1 MGRLLK
7 LTREG
12 FKGKVTINFDG
23 SGPKDLIEQKYTT
36 LDQVEVDLEAIEE
49 IWRRTHP

>member
-1 MGRLLK
+1 LR

-23 SGPKDLIEQKYTT
+23 SGPKDLTEQKYTT
-36 LDQVEVDLEAIEE
+36 LDQLEVDLEAIEE
-49 IWRRTHP
+49 VWRKTHS